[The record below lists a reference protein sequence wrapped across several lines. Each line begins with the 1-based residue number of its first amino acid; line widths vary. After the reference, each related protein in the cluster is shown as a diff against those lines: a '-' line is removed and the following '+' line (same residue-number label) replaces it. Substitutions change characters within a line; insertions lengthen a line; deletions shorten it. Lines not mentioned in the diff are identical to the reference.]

1 LGGGDPFYIFND
13 MATLKEIY
21 NELETLYEDLDGYVE
36 EVDNADLASDVTG
49 NALIPLSKILSAIDS
64 ILDDEAA
71 GVYDM
76 YGEDDL
82 YEEEED
88 LW

>member
-1 LGGGDPFYIFND
+1 

-21 NELETLYEDLDGYVE
+21 NELETIFEDIETYVE
-36 EVDNADLASDVTG
+36 EVDNDDLASDVDG
-49 NALIPLSKILSAIDS
+49 NVKTPLDKILSALDS
-64 ILDDEAA
+64 ILDDEVA

>member
-1 LGGGDPFYIFND
+1 

-21 NELETLYEDLDGYVE
+21 NELEILYDDLDDF
-36 EVDNADLASDVTG
+36 VDNTENANLASDVTG